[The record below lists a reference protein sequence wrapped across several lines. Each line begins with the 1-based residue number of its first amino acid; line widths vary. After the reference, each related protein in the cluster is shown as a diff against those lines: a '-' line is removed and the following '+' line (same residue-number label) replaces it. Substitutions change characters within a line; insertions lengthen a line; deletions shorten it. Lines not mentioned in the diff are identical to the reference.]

1 VRIER
6 STVKM
11 KKMFD
16 PSQLR
21 QFTGT
26 TQYYRILPTFVV
38 TDGVKYLM
46 DGAECYWLAQLYGL
60 HLVDIDFNRE
70 PFTVLKLNRKGEG
83 ARIVIEDGNG
93 KTLSYQ
99 GLDYTDFPMG
109 EITLFASWSGEFW
122 VAMLPS
128 EY

>member
-1 VRIER
+1 
-6 STVKM
+6 M
-11 KKMFD
+11 KTKFD
-16 PSQLR
+16 AGQLA

-38 TDGVKYLM
+38 TDGAKYLM
-46 DGAECYWLAQLYGL
+46 DHAECYWLAQLYGL
-60 HLVDIDFNRE
+60 HLVDISFNDE
-70 PFTVLKLNRKGEG
+70 PFTVLKLKRVGEG

-93 KTLSYQ
+93 NTLSYQ
-99 GLDYTDFPMG
+99 GLDYTDFPMD

-122 VAMLPS
+122 VAMLAS